1 MRAVAF
7 LLLSVTTLSLLGGCA
22 APAPPQQMCTMM
34 GCEDGLGVVVEG
46 TPVGAYRI
54 EARAAGGET
63 QVRECASPQACGLV
77 FFAGFL
83 PEEVTVE
90 VIAGGERSSRTAR
103 PLVESVQPN
112 GPDCP
117 PTCRQARVTV
127 PWPGA

>member
-1 MRAVAF
+1 MRAPFV
-7 LLLSVTTLSLLGGCA
+7 LLLFVAAGSLLAGCS
-22 APAPPQQMCTMM
+22 APAPPQQACTMM
-34 GCEDGLGVVVEG
+34 GCEDGLSVVVEG

-63 QVRECASPQACGLV
+63 RVRECASPQQCGAV

-90 VIAGGERSSRTAR
+90 VIGGAQRSSRTVR
-103 PLVESVQPN
+103 PVVESVQPN
-112 GPDCP
+112 GRDCP

-127 PWPGA
+127 PWPG